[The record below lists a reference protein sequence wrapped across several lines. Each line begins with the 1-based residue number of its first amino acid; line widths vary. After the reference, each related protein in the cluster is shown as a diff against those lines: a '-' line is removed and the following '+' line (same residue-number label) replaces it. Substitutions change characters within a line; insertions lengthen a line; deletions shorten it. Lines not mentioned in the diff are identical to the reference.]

1 MKKFIENSVDFVK
14 TLAYNDIEAESL
26 LQNIKSVIY
35 KYKRRDADLN
45 TEITN
50 AVNAANDR
58 AQYDER
64 AKRLLGHKSILAH
77 ILVDT
82 VEEFRGM
89 DPRDVVKYME
99 GEPKI
104 GVVPTE
110 PGLTN
115 VDGERVVG
123 MNTENTEIN
132 EGTINF
138 DIVFYVRMKDGLSQI
153 IVNVEAQKD
162 MPTEYHIL
170 NRAIFYACRLV
181 SSQKERDFVNKK
193 YDDIKQVYTIWICM
207 NMPEDSTDYYYLAN
221 KKVLG
226 NCRWEGKQDLLNIVL
241 LGLARELPGQDKK
254 HELHRLLGALLSKKL
269 SQNEKLNIIEKEYDI
284 PLEED
289 LRKDVSVMCNLSQ
302 GIVDDTKAEIIL
314 NMFKKGY
321 TLEQIADV
329 TEKSISEIEKIVKK
343 EPAMA

>member
-1 MKKFIENSVDFVK
+1 M
-14 TLAYNDIEAESL
+14 
-26 LQNIKSVIY
+26 
-35 KYKRRDADLN
+35 N
-45 TEITN
+45 TEIKN
-50 AVNAANDR
+50 AIQAADSE
-58 AQYDER
+58 AQYDES
-64 AKRLLGHKSILAH
+64 AKRLLAQKYVLAH
-77 ILVDT
+77 ILVRT
-82 VEEFRGM
+82 VEEFQGM
-89 DPRDVVKYME
+89 EIEKVASLIEGDPYISK
-99 GEPKI
+99 
-104 GVVPTE
+104 VPVAS
-110 PGLTN
+110 GLTN
-115 VDGERVVG
+115 KDRNVEGKRIVG
-123 MNTENTEIN
+123 LNTETGEKN
-132 EGTINF
+132 EGLVRF
-138 DIVFYVRMKDGLSQI
+138 DIIFYVRMRNGLAQMI
-153 IVNVEAQKD
+153 INVEAQKD

-254 HELHRLLGALLSKKL
+254 HELHRMLGALLSKKL

-289 LRKDVSVMCNLSQ
+289 LRKDVSVMCNPSQ

>member
-1 MKKFIENSVDFVK
+1 M
-14 TLAYNDIEAESL
+14 
-26 LQNIKSVIY
+26 
-35 KYKRRDADLN
+35 N

-82 VEEFRGM
+82 VEEFKGM
-89 DPRDVVKYME
+89 NPKNVVKYIE
-99 GEPKI
+99 GEPMI

-115 VDGERVVG
+115 VIGDGKRLVG

-138 DIVFYVRMKDGLSQI
+138 DIVFYVRVKDGLSQI

-226 NCRWEGKQDLLNIVL
+226 NCMWEGKQDMLNIVL
-241 LGLARELPGQDKK
+241 VGLAKELPRQDEK
-254 HELHRLLGALLSKKL
+254 HELHRLLGALLSKSL
-269 SQNEKLNIIEKEYDI
+269 TQSEKLNIIEKEYDI

-302 GIVDDTKAEIIL
+302 GIVDDTKVEIIM
-314 NMFKKGY
+314 NMYENKFS
-321 TLEQIADV
+321 LEQISLA
-329 TEKSISEIEKIVKK
+329 TKKSIAEVEKIIK
-343 EPAMA
+343 ENKSVLA

>member
-1 MKKFIENSVDFVK
+1 M
-14 TLAYNDIEAESL
+14 
-26 LQNIKSVIY
+26 
-35 KYKRRDADLN
+35 N

-58 AQYDER
+58 AQYDEK
-64 AKRLLGHKSILAH
+64 AKGLLGHKSILAH

-82 VEEFRGM
+82 VEEFKGM
-89 DPRDVVKYME
+89 NPRDVVKYIE
-99 GEPKI
+99 GEPMI

-115 VDGERVVG
+115 TNVDGKRLVG

-193 YDDIKQVYTIWICM
+193 YDDIKRVYTIWICM

-226 NCRWEGKQDLLNIVL
+226 NCIWEGKQDMLNIVL
-241 LGLARELPGQDKK
+241 IGLAKELPRQDEK
-254 HELHRLLGALLSKKL
+254 HELHRLLGALLSKNL
-269 SQNEKLNIIEKEYDI
+269 TQSEKLNIIEKEYDI

-302 GIVDDTKAEIIL
+302 GIVDDTKAEIIM
-314 NMFKKGY
+314 NMYRKGY

-329 TEKSISEIEKIVKK
+329 TEKSISEIEEIIKK
-343 EPAMA
+343 EPVMA

>member
-1 MKKFIENSVDFVK
+1 M
-14 TLAYNDIEAESL
+14 
-26 LQNIKSVIY
+26 
-35 KYKRRDADLN
+35 N

-82 VEEFRGM
+82 VEEFKGM
-89 DPRDVVKYME
+89 NPKNVVKYIE
-99 GEPKI
+99 GEPMI

-115 VDGERVVG
+115 VIGDGKRLVG

-162 MPTEYHIL
+162 VPTEYHIL

-226 NCRWEGKQDLLNIVL
+226 NCMWEGKQDMLNIVL
-241 LGLARELPGQDKK
+241 VGLAKELPRQDEK
-254 HELHRLLGALLSKKL
+254 HELHRLLGALLSKSL
-269 SQNEKLNIIEKEYDI
+269 TQSEKLNIIEKEYDI

-289 LRKDVSVMCNLSQ
+289 LRKDVNVMCNLSQ
-302 GIVDDTKAEIIL
+302 GIVDDTKVEIIM
-314 NMFKKGY
+314 NMYENKFS
-321 TLEQIADV
+321 LEQISLA
-329 TEKSISEIEKIVKK
+329 TKKSIAEVEKIIK
-343 EPAMA
+343 ENKSVLA

>member
-1 MKKFIENSVDFVK
+1 M
-14 TLAYNDIEAESL
+14 
-26 LQNIKSVIY
+26 
-35 KYKRRDADLN
+35 N
-45 TEITN
+45 TEVTN

-58 AQYDER
+58 SQYDER

-77 ILVDT
+77 ILVDA
-82 VEEFRGM
+82 VEEFKNM
-89 DPRDVVKYME
+89 NPKDVVKYIE
-99 GEPKI
+99 GEPVI
-104 GVVPTE
+104 GVVPME

-115 VDGERVVG
+115 VNVNGKRLVG

-138 DIVFYVRMKDGLSQI
+138 DIVFYVRMKDGLSQM

-181 SSQKERDFVNKK
+181 SSQKERDFVSKK

-226 NCRWEGKQDLLNIVL
+226 NYRWEGKQNMLNIAL
-241 LGLARELPGQDKK
+241 IGLARELPHQDEK
-254 HELHRLLGALLSKKL
+254 HELHRLLGALLSKSL
-269 SQNEKLNIIEKEYDI
+269 TQSEKLNIIEKEYDI

-289 LRKDVSVMCNLSQ
+289 IREDVSVMCNLSQ
-302 GIVDDTKAEIIL
+302 GIVDDTKVEIIM
-314 NMFKKGY
+314 NMYENKFP
-321 TLEQIADV
+321 LEQISLA
-329 TEKSISEIEKIVKK
+329 TKKSIAEIEKIIK
-343 EPAMA
+343 ENKPVLA

>member
-1 MKKFIENSVDFVK
+1 M
-14 TLAYNDIEAESL
+14 
-26 LQNIKSVIY
+26 
-35 KYKRRDADLN
+35 N

-82 VEEFRGM
+82 VEEFKGM
-89 DPRDVVKYME
+89 NPRDVVKYIE
-99 GEPKI
+99 GEPMI

-115 VDGERVVG
+115 TNVDGKRLVG

-193 YDDIKQVYTIWICM
+193 YDDIKRVYTIWICM

-226 NCRWEGKQDLLNIVL
+226 NCIWEGKQDMLNIVL
-241 LGLARELPGQDKK
+241 IGLAKELPRQDEK
-254 HELHRLLGALLSKKL
+254 HELHRLLGALLSKNL
-269 SQNEKLNIIEKEYDI
+269 TQSEKLNIIEKEYDI

-302 GIVDDTKAEIIL
+302 GIVDDTKVEIII
-314 NMFKKGY
+314 NMYENKFS
-321 TLEQIADV
+321 LEQISLA
-329 TEKSISEIEKIVKK
+329 TKKSSAEIEKIIK
-343 EPAMA
+343 ENKSVLV